1 VRGGGG
7 HSSKEIGSEEERR
20 KKVNKLLTTFSM
32 KGKWYSDGIKIV
44 LRCLS

>member
-1 VRGGGG
+1 VRRGGG
-7 HSSKEIGSEEERR
+7 HSSKEIGSERR
-20 KKVNKLLTTFSM
+20 KKVNKLLTTLSM